1 MKKITVLLLLLMSAR
16 VGYAQVQ
23 FNPVTVSVP
32 QIAVGGDPGGLNYD
46 TLVQLVNNNS
56 SFTTAH
62 IALFSDGGSP
72 LSASFDG
79 QAPVS
84 TLDFALDSGVTRQ
97 IQITLSGA
105 ITAGWMQITYS
116 PSDAQTTVI
125 IQLRSGTSLLSEVG
139 VDPQY
144 DVMSSTDFPVETDI
158 NLNAGIAVA
167 NPFTS
172 PAGVLVRIW
181 DPSTGNQLGSTTLS
195 LAGNGHAAKL
205 LTELFPSI
213 NIGQIRAQVSLDSC
227 STSACTAN
235 GPGLLATALRLNGG
249 LFTTIPVVQSP
260 SGGSLIRV
268 VPQVAFGGN
277 PNGVNYQTILYLTT
291 TATNG
296 VAGTVDIFD
305 DNGNPIA
312 ASPNGDVP
320 SAHFNFSV
328 LGNRVTRIVLSGDN
342 TLHAGWVRLTL
353 PASVPLIVNAVF
365 QTFSG
370 PNLTGEASVLEA
382 PSVTQAGVFVHVQNG
397 VSNIG
402 VAFANS
408 LPTTSVVAVTLFNS
422 AGFAVT
428 SQNVTLPPFGHLARF
443 VTELFPA
450 LASTASFD
458 GTLSMQDPTSFSAV
472 ALRLTGNNI
481 AALPVGS
488 TSMFRPSI
496 GNMRISQ
503 TSRTPGQVSFSI
515 DVTDFS
521 ADLVTSTS
529 TAVNAEAEIFYLAD
543 QTPDD
548 NFILIDGT
556 SMLNGTTGTLNGT
569 FTSQYTNIPAGY
581 SAIFSIYIIDA
592 AGNTSNI
599 VSLPFKF

>member
-1 MKKITVLLLLLMSAR
+1 VL
-16 VGYAQVQ
+16 
-23 FNPVTVSVP
+23 
-32 QIAVGGDPGGLNYD
+32 
-46 TLVQLVNNNS
+46 
-56 SFTTAH
+56 
-62 IALFSDGGSP
+62 
-72 LSASFDG
+72 
-79 QAPVS
+79 
-84 TLDFALDSGVTRQ
+84 
-97 IQITLSGA
+97 
-105 ITAGWMQITYS
+105 
-116 PSDAQTTVI
+116 
-125 IQLRSGTSLLSEVG
+125 
-139 VDPQY
+139 
-144 DVMSSTDFPVETDI
+144 
-158 NLNAGIAVA
+158 
-167 NPFTS
+167 
-172 PAGVLVRIW
+172 
-181 DPSTGNQLGSTTLS
+181 
-195 LAGNGHAAKL
+195 
-205 LTELFPSI
+205 
-213 NIGQIRAQVSLDSC
+213 
-227 STSACTAN
+227 
-235 GPGLLATALRLNGG
+235 
-249 LFTTIPVVQSP
+249 
-260 SGGSLIRV
+260 
-268 VPQVAFGGN
+268 PQVAFGGN

-328 LGNRVTRIVLSGDN
+328 LGLRVTRIVLSGDN
-342 TLHAGWVRLTL
+342 TLHVGWIRLTL

-370 PNLTGEASVLEA
+370 PNLTGEASVLES

-408 LPTTSVVAVTLFNS
+408 LPSTSTVAVTLFNS

-458 GTLSMQDPTSFSAV
+458 GTLSMQDPTTFSAV

-481 AALPVGS
+481 AALPVGA

-496 GNMRISQ
+496 TNLRITQ
-503 TSRTPGQVSFSI
+503 TSRTPGQVTFSV

-529 TAVNAEAEIFYLAD
+529 TAVQGEAEIFYLAD

-548 NFILIDGT
+548 NFILVDGT
-556 SMLNGTTGTLNGT
+556 SMVNGTTGTLNGT
-569 FTSQYTNIPAGY
+569 FTSQFTNIPAGY
-581 SAIFSIYIIDA
+581 SAVFSIFLIDS
-592 AGNTSNI
+592 AGNSSNI